1 MHKTQFERLDRKCL
15 HCNMNFNWYALCKL
29 LFSFY
34 AFIQQICCTETTC
47 ITLLVGNG
55 ASELVFF
62 FFFFFSN
69 R

>member
-1 MHKTQFERLDRKCL
+1 MHKTQFERLDIKCL

-47 ITLLVGNG
+47 I
-55 ASELVFF
+55 SREWCFRIDFF
-62 FFFFFSN
+62 FFFLTSN